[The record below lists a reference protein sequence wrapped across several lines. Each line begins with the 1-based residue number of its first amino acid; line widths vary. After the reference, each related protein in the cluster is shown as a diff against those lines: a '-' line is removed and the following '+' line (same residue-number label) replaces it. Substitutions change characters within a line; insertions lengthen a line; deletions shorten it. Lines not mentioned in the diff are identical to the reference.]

1 MPEMEVIGNLLLS
14 HSCRIKII
22 QVDNLIKYNKGQRL
36 WFRSH
41 FIQISI
47 IIVQVMGNGHPYS
60 NHPNDNT
67 VSGNDIMAG
76 YGHGYGHKCKSSGLG
91 IFSFLLMLVYLL
103 RFGAQINHKGV
114 DRV

>member
-1 MPEMEVIGNLLLS
+1 MEVILLLS
-14 HSCRIKII
+14 RSCRVKII

-47 IIVQVMGNGHPYS
+47 IIVQVMGNGHP
-60 NHPNDNT
+60 NDNT
-67 VSGNDIMAG
+67 VSGYDIMAG

-103 RFGAQINHKGV
+103 RFGQQINHKGV